1 MSSTNDLINAVVTRL
16 EDNLPALVTAE
27 SLTAI
32 TDYLNFEPILL
43 EPSKS
48 PLVWVDIEKDARSDD
63 PSRGATL
70 SKYSHDRT
78 VLVGIYCNNQDPQTV
93 TESLRAYADLVRK
106 CLDGE
111 QTAGGQGLWVRW
123 LSSDFSP
130 PTNVKMSVFR
140 EVVLSFDIPRRTSRG
155 AD

>member
-48 PLVWVDIEKDARSDD
+48 RLY
-63 PSRGATL
+63 L
-70 SKYSHDRT
+70 
-78 VLVGIYCNNQDPQTV
+78 
-93 TESLRAYADLVRK
+93 
-106 CLDGE
+106 
-111 QTAGGQGLWVRW
+111 GGY
-123 LSSDFSP
+123 
-130 PTNVKMSVFR
+130 
-140 EVVLSFDIPRRTSRG
+140 
-155 AD
+155 